1 MNSITNLRNS
11 LYGLYL
17 KNNQQYSNTQSLSGI
32 FNNDSTTLYPMN
44 ISEKAVQLSNKS
56 KQNKSNPL
64 NSLVSNGTITQSQ
77 ATAVNDAFQAALKL
91 NLSRSYSSTP
101 VNPIKSLVKNGTIT
115 QSQATAI
122 TNAYLS
128 AYHSNQDTTQTTSAN
143 NSAHSTVKQH
153 VK

>member
-32 FNNDSTTLYPMN
+32 FNNDSTTLDPMN

-64 NSLVSNGTITQSQ
+64 NSLVS
-77 ATAVNDAFQAALKL
+77 
-91 NLSRSYSSTP
+91 
-101 VNPIKSLVKNGTIT
+101 NGTIT